1 MADKET
7 VRKEYETGKYTFKQ
21 LANKFNIS
29 QGTIKS
35 WAKRDKD
42 NGQPWKKVATKTKN
56 QNKKVATKK
65 EVAEK
70 EKEPVF
76 EEVEEVLNNPE
87 LTDKQRLFCIYYSKR
102 FNATK
107 AYQKAYGCD
116 YITANT
122 NGPRLL
128 VNACIKEEVQK
139 LKQGK
144 LNRAM
149 LSPDDIFQKYLDIA
163 FSNVTDYIS
172 FGQKTMTMRDKKT
185 GEPLLD
191 NEGNKIEY
199 QYSYVDFKESDQVDG
214 SLISEVKQGKDGVS
228 IKLHDAMKAL
238 DWLSKHMDMATEEQ
252 RLRME
257 KLRAEIEK
265 AKGDGEH
272 DEAKTWADKVQEI
285 ASKRRGQDG

>member
-1 MADKET
+1 MADKEV
-7 VRKEYETGKYTFKQ
+7 VRKEYETGKHTFKQ
-21 LANKFNIS
+21 LADKFNIS

-70 EKEPVF
+70 KVEPMF

-128 VNACIKEEVQK
+128 VNACIKEEIQK

-149 LSPDDIFQKYLDIA
+149 LSPDDIFQKYMDIA
-163 FSNVTDYIS
+163 FSNMTDYVS
-172 FGQKTMTMRDKKT
+172 FGQKTMTIRDKKT

-199 QYSYVDFKESDQVDG
+199 QYSYVDFKESSEVDG

-265 AKGDGEH
+265 VKSPDDNKPIEIMIKRKS
-272 DEAKTWADKVQEI
+272 DE
-285 ASKRRGQDG
+285 